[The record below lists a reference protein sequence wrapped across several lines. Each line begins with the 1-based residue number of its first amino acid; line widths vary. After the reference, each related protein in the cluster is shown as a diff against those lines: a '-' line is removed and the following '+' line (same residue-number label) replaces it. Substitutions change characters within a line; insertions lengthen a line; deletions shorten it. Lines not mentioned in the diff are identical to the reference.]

1 MSTAKENDQNEIQTF
16 RSDYKLGPG
25 SEKETKIITLMKDFY
40 SLEKGE
46 VFGPVL
52 HTSLS
57 CRSIRIGSYKTLHK
71 ERVHFTKKAIYMT
84 VPHLTNPRSLITL
97 VIPTKDILRME
108 VLFCGMP
115 LIFISTKKN
124 TCERVRKDLNLNFKS
139 QGLYYDSFII
149 QNDYTMKK
157 ITMLP
162 EILTDEAKDLL
173 KLFYGKYITE
183 LSTKEA
189 NELLVKST
197 PKASAMQA
205 QQALQV

>member
-1 MSTAKENDQNEIQTF
+1 MSTKENDQDKIQTF

-25 SEKETKIITLMKDFY
+25 SEKETKIITLMKDLY
-40 SLEKGE
+40 SLQKGE
-46 VFGPVL
+46 VFGTVL

-84 VPHLTNPRSLITL
+84 VPHLTKPKNLITL
-97 VIPTKDILRME
+97 VIPTKDLLKME

-139 QGLYYDSFII
+139 QGLYYDPFII
-149 QNDYTMKK
+149 QNDDTIKK

-162 EILTDEAKDLL
+162 EKLTDEAKDLL

-183 LSTKEA
+183 LSNKEA
-189 NELLVKST
+189 NELLVNST
-197 PKASAMQA
+197 PRTSTMQA

>member
-1 MSTAKENDQNEIQTF
+1 MSTKENDQDKIQTF

-25 SEKETKIITLMKDFY
+25 SEKETKIITLMKDLY
-40 SLEKGE
+40 SLQKGE
-46 VFGPVL
+46 TVL

-84 VPHLTNPRSLITL
+84 VPHLTKPKNLITL
-97 VIPTKDILRME
+97 VIPTKDLLKME
-108 VLFCGMP
+108 VLFCEGLP

-124 TCERVRKDLNLNFKS
+124 TCERVRKDLNLDFKS

-162 EILTDEAKDLL
+162 EKLPDEAKNLL

-183 LSTKEA
+183 LSNKEA
-189 NELLVKST
+189 NELLVNST
-197 PKASAMQA
+197 PRTSTMQA